1 MELNDLKKVWLSADT
16 GSLPGAADMVRMI
29 RKYRSSNLAKK
40 IAMTIIAAVLTAL
53 MVFVVFS
60 YKSVMLTTRIGEALI
75 IMAGLLLI
83 ISNARS
89 LGRLHRVKDH
99 TNKEFLSYL
108 MQVQRNR
115 LKYYKTTQV
124 AGLLLA
130 SSGLLLYIYEAVSA
144 NLLLLCVA
152 YVALAAWLYVNW
164 FVIRPRAY
172 RRQAMK
178 LQATIDKASSISKQL

>member
-1 MELNDLKKVWLSADT
+1 MELNELRKVWLSADT
-16 GSLPGAADMVRMI
+16 GNLPGADDMVRMI
-29 RKYRSSNLAKK
+29 RKYRRGNLVKK
-40 IAMTIIAAVLTAL
+40 LGMTIIATLLSAL

-60 YKSVMLTTRIGEALI
+60 YKSVMPSTRIGETLI

-89 LGRLHRVKDH
+89 LGRLHRIKDN
-99 TNKEFLSYL
+99 TNKEFIEYL

-130 SSGLLLYIYEAVSA
+130 SFGLLLYIYEAVSA

-152 YVALAAWLYVNW
+152 YGALAAWLCVNW

-172 RRQAMK
+172 RRQATK
-178 LQATIDKASSISKQL
+178 LKATIDKASSINKQL

>member
-40 IAMTIIAAVLTAL
+40 IAMTIVAAVLTAL

-99 TNKEFLSYL
+99 D
-108 MQVQRNR
+108 
-115 LKYYKTTQV
+115 
-124 AGLLLA
+124 AG
-130 SSGLLLYIYEAVSA
+130 
-144 NLLLLCVA
+144 
-152 YVALAAWLYVNW
+152 AAQ
-164 FVIRPRAY
+164 PA
-172 RRQAMK
+172 
-178 LQATIDKASSISKQL
+178 